1 MRAYLPLTSIVHTH
15 RHRQRCLLIDWS
27 LPHHWAGPMLTS
39 SLDPQGFTKVKGQ
52 SVQIVPP
59 VAVCS
64 AWKTGPCSR
73 YCFPINSTWLKKKIA
88 RLLDWMCRLHVPMGN
103 SHLRDQSET
112 GHSIRPVFFFF
123 LAFCGPIGN
132 PNQIER
138 GSLPPSLFLPDR
150 LKCRASYVARALR
163 VRGASGCAWSSDVVA
178 VWHVRHAF
186 TALWKSWIE
195 LERLSRHER
204 RGDGQRK
211 RMRAIQ
217 REGEE
222 GFQLTMEC
230 SLLF

>member
-64 AWKTGPCSR
+64 AWKTGLCSR

-88 RLLDWMCRLHVPMGN
+88 RLLDWMCCLHVPMGN

-123 LAFCGPIGN
+123 GLLWSNWESEPDWEGEFTPFSLLARQAQVPCELCGEGPESARCLWLCLV
-132 PNQIER
+132 QRCR
-138 GSLPPSLFLPDR
+138 GCVACETCIHCSVEELN
-150 LKCRASYVARALR
+150 RARKALQAWETGR
-163 VRGASGCAWSSDVVA
+163 RTKKENESDSKGRRG
-178 VWHVRHAF
+178 
-186 TALWKSWIE
+186 
-195 LERLSRHER
+195 RLSTDY
-204 RGDGQRK
+204 G
-211 RMRAIQ
+211 M
-217 REGEE
+217 
-222 GFQLTMEC
+222 
-230 SLLF
+230 